1 MPSVCAHGR
10 KRDGMGVT
18 MTDAIDAIVTEVSEW
33 DGVNAGEHR
42 YGGTEFAIGPREIG
56 HVHRWGILD
65 IAFPRRVRNELVAEG
80 KTGPHHIYPESG
92 WTTFRVEGPDD
103 VDEALWL
110 LRLSYLSHVAAMS
123 DVADA
128 EIPTSLDV
136 DAEFDALEPSGE
148 LRALL

>member
-1 MPSVCAHGR
+1 
-10 KRDGMGVT
+10 
-18 MTDAIDAIVTEVSEW
+18 MTDTIDIIVADVSEW
-33 DGVNAGEHR
+33 DGVKTGEHR
-42 YGGTEFAIGPREIG
+42 YGGTEFSLGPREIG

-92 WTTFRVEGPDD
+92 WTTFRVEGPGD

-123 DVADA
+123 DVADT
-128 EIPTSLDV
+128 EIPSSLDV

>member
-1 MPSVCAHGR
+1 
-10 KRDGMGVT
+10 
-18 MTDAIDAIVTEVSEW
+18 MTDTIDAIVTEVSEW

-42 YGGTEFAIGPREIG
+42 YGGTEFILGQREIG

-65 IAFPRRVRNELVAEG
+65 IAFPRPVRNELVAEG

-92 WTTFRVEGPDD
+92 WTTFHVEGPDD

-110 LRLSYLSHVAAMS
+110 LRLSYLFHATAMS
-123 DVADA
+123 KTDEA
-128 EIPTSLDV
+128 EALSSLDV
-136 DAEFDALEPSGE
+136 DVEFDTLEPSDE